1 MTVPSGPSGEPP
13 KLILPGHTAPPGDR
27 QLHITNAHGTVQ
39 RTITISP
46 AQPAD
51 PGFYRRL
58 LQGLN
63 PLRQSNRAAMAVS
76 GLGVAALALDVAA
89 TLNMGN
95 PFLFYLRRELW
106 KDMAGALE
114 GSRSDL
120 WRSFFDDITPNW
132 KGLAQQT
139 LQQYVRFN
147 VNGLYGQLGKISGEM
162 SSTMHSQYKEVMD
175 YDLSVFGLYAASAP
189 LLRAVATM
197 SAHPLGRI
205 ALMSQITLF
214 LSGLGNLVKQF
225 ADVYTKYESELNKL
239 ELKLNDLRGAFYR
252 SGDPARG
259 ARDLHLTD
267 AIADPAQVD
276 EYWVPMSKT
285 DAPAKSHPPARSA
298 T

>member
-1 MTVPSGPSGEPP
+1 MTVPSGEPP
-13 KLILPGHTAPPGDR
+13 KLILPGHTAPTGDR
-27 QLHITNAHGTVQ
+27 QLHVTNAHGTVQ
-39 RTITISP
+39 RTITVSP
-46 AQPAD
+46 TPRTD

-58 LQGLN
+58 IQGLD

-76 GLGVAALALDVAA
+76 GLGTAALALDVAA

-106 KDMAGALE
+106 KEMSGTLE

-147 VNGLYGQLGKISGEM
+147 INGLYGQLGKISGAM
-162 SSTMHSQYKEVMD
+162 SSTMHSQYKEVME

-189 LLRAVATM
+189 ILRTIATM
-197 SAHPLGRI
+197 STHPVGRA
-205 ALMSQITLF
+205 ALMTQVGLF
-214 LSGLGNLVKQF
+214 MSAAGNLVKQF
-225 ADVYTKYESELNKL
+225 ADVFNKHESELNKL

-267 AIADPAQVD
+267 AIADPRLVD
-276 EYWVPMSKT
+276 EYWVPMNES
-285 DAPAKSHPPARSA
+285 DAPKSGPPSKNAS
-298 T
+298 